1 MKIVILIL
9 FVLIC
14 CVVFFVFFFKNRR
27 TQTPLSKKDK
37 ARSQRISPSTLRK
50 ETDRQVLNVSDTPFN
65 TIDPLRAHVLDG
77 IETILSSHSLKDPRT
92 PLPLQR
98 TEIKPDI
105 VAKVKS
111 HVGDLKEFSS
121 AYELSKLLDDPNVD
135 MPKIAK
141 KISTDPVLSN
151 KILKVANSAYFGSS
165 MSVDS
170 INHALALLGLINI
183 KTIMFHNALSN
194 KLSGSKIQ
202 NHPIYHSLWGHAIST
217 AICAFYI
224 SEAFGG
230 LNKGKLYT
238 LGLVHDIGKFIIP
251 EMNESKQVDDYFMI
265 PFGDKSCIIR
275 EDSSFG
281 INHAVIGRIAFED
294 SGLSEQLM
302 RLIEYHHLPSFG
314 STSSFASKEEEKKYL
329 SALHLANQIAK
340 LFVGEE
346 ERCLFSIQPLP
357 FSLGDFIDRS
367 KLKNIFS
374 DERVLSEIL
383 KTKLLTES
391 YTRP

>member
-1 MKIVILIL
+1 MKIVILLL
-9 FVLIC
+9 FVLTC
-14 CVVFFVFFFKNRR
+14 CVIFFVFFFKNRC

-65 TIDPLRAHVLDG
+65 TIDSLRSHVLDG
-77 IETILSSHSLKDPRT
+77 IENIFSSYSPEDPRT
-92 PLPLQR
+92 RLPLQR

-121 AYELSKLLDDPNVD
+121 AYELSKLLDNPNVD

-165 MSVDS
+165 LSVDS

-202 NHPIYHSLWGHAIST
+202 NHPIYQSLWGHAIST

-224 SEAFGG
+224 SEALSG
-230 LNKGKLYT
+230 LSKGKLYT

-275 EDSSFG
+275 EDSCFG

-314 STSSFASKEEEKKYL
+314 SISSFASKEEEKKYL
-329 SALHLANQIAK
+329 TALHLANQIAK

-357 FSLGDFIDRS
+357 FSLGDFVDRS

-374 DERVLSEIL
+374 DERVLSEIS

>member
-1 MKIVILIL
+1 MKTVILLL
-9 FVLIC
+9 FVLTC
-14 CVVFFVFFFKNRR
+14 CVVFFVFFFKNKGTRN
-27 TQTPLSKKDK
+27 TLSKNNN
-37 ARSQRISPSTLRK
+37 ARFQGCSAPALRK
-50 ETDRQVLNVSDTPFN
+50 EADPQVLNVPDN
-65 TIDPLRAHVLDG
+65 RLDRIDSLRSHVLNG
-77 IETILSSHSLKDPRT
+77 IKYILSIHSLEEPKP

-111 HVGDLKEFSS
+111 HVGDMKEFSS
-121 AYELSKLLDDPNVD
+121 VYELSKLLDDPNVD
-135 MPKIAK
+135 MGKIAK

-151 KILKVANSAYFGSS
+151 KVLKVANSAYFGSS

-183 KTIMFHNALSN
+183 KAIMFHNAFSN

-202 NHPIYHSLWGHAIST
+202 NHPIYQFLWGHAIST
-217 AICAFYI
+217 AICAFYL

-265 PFGDKSCIIR
+265 PYGDKSCIIR

-294 SGLSEQLM
+294 SGLSEQLL

-314 STSSFASKEEEKKYL
+314 SKSSFVSKEEDKKYL
-329 SALHLANQIAK
+329 SALYLANQIAK
-340 LFVGEE
+340 LFAGEAE
-346 ERCLFSIQPLP
+346 KCFFSIQPLP
-357 FSLGDFIDRS
+357 FSFSDFVDRS
-367 KLKNIFS
+367 KLESIFS
-374 DERVLSEIL
+374 DERVLSEIT
-383 KTKLLTES
+383 KTKSLTES
-391 YTRP
+391 YIRS